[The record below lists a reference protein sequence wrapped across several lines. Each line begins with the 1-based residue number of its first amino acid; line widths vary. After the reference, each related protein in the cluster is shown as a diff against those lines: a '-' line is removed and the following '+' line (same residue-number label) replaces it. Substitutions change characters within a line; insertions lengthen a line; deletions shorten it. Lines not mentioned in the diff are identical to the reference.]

1 MIHVCRD
8 VLPWAPGSGEGHCHS
23 LASPETDLGASVQEA
38 FQVRCQDSAC
48 RGLGVQLG
56 CEAVTA
62 EVSGPHACSRAGV
75 VLQSCVDR
83 SLVAALPGRGH
94 ALVGGGADTA
104 VKPLQSNALATGET
118 LTLALKGGWVMHH
131 DWCPVTSP
139 AGHQVG

>member
-94 ALVGGGADTA
+94 ALVGGGGRHSCEAPA
-104 VKPLQSNALATGET
+104 IK
-118 LTLALKGGWVMHH
+118 
-131 DWCPVTSP
+131 CPGNWGDP
-139 AGHQVG
+139 HVGPEGRLGDAP